1 MNNLSG
7 LMIFREENSEFDF
20 NSIKSSDKY
29 QIMAG
34 TSVKIDRILRN
45 ITGETVVGVSGT
57 MTLRGVKLRC
67 VWDYLGNIV
76 EVKKMF
82 KLFSNRECDIQ
93 IITESIDTSLFN
105 LVKVDDVPCK
115 KSCKKEK

>member
-1 MNNLSG
+1 MSNNFSN
-7 LMIFREENSEFDF
+7 LMIFREEDTEFDF

-34 TSVKIDRILRN
+34 VSVKIDRILRN

-57 MTLRGVKLRC
+57 MVLRGVKLRC

-76 EVKKMF
+76 EVKRMF
-82 KLFSNRECDIQ
+82 RLFSNKECDLQ
-93 IITESIDTSLFN
+93 IITETIDTSLFN
-105 LVKVDDVPCK
+105 LVKVDEVQAN
-115 KSCKKEK
+115 